1 MAIGYV
7 YLQRR
12 FIGQELEDVGG
23 EEELSRVLS
32 SRNKAREGDRQ
43 RVNA

>member
-1 MAIGYV
+1 LEISSHKGV
-7 YLQRR
+7 

-23 EEELSRVLS
+23 EEELSKVLS

-43 RVNA
+43 RVNV

>member
-1 MAIGYV
+1 MSIGY
-7 YLQRR
+7 YFSQKH

-23 EEELSRVLS
+23 EEELSKVLS

-43 RVNA
+43 RVNV